1 MKQYNFRR
9 NDIVSAKG
17 HKRLM
22 VFEYYFTMQD
32 GIERLVVTEGGYH
45 NEDGLTLVFRKEEE
59 RIRMPGVGFK

>member
-1 MKQYNFRR
+1 MKERKFRR

-22 VFEYYFTMQD
+22 VIEEYFKMQD

-45 NEDGLTLVFRKEEE
+45 NEEDLTLIFRKEEK
-59 RIRMPGVGFK
+59 I